1 MTFSDVLK
9 KSFLNGLNYTDIDI
23 KAVTVTLLIS
33 LLMSLFIFFIYRVST
48 RKTFYSKS
56 FNISLVAMT
65 IMTTAII
72 VAVQSSVVISLG
84 MVGAL
89 SIVRFRTA
97 IKNPMDLFFLYWSIG
112 VGIICGAGLYEV
124 SIIVSIIITLALLL
138 LELLPVTAAPMILV
152 VNCTECTLEAKV
164 VREIKKHCRYYKV
177 KSRNITSASLDLV
190 IEVRCKKEAE
200 LVLAVS
206 QIEGVSMA
214 SLLSHDGEVTV

>member
-9 KSFLNGLNYTDIDI
+9 KSFLNSVSYADVDI
-23 KAVTVTLLIS
+23 KAVGITFVIAF
-33 LLMSLFIFFIYRVST
+33 LMACFIFIVYRVCT

-56 FNISLVAMT
+56 FNISLVAMSL
-65 IMTTAII
+65 MTAAII

-112 VGIICGAGLYEV
+112 IGIICGAGLYEV
-124 SIIVSIIITLALLL
+124 AILISFMITFALFV
-138 LELLPVTAAPMILV
+138 LELLPVASAPLILV
-152 VNCTECTLEAKV
+152 VNCTNSGLESKV
-164 VREIKKHCRYYKV
+164 AEEVKKYCKYFKV
-177 KSRNITSASLDLV
+177 KSRNITSETLDLI
-190 IEVRCKKEAE
+190 IEVRCKKEAD

-206 QIEGVSMA
+206 KIEGVSMA

>member
-9 KSFLNGLNYTDIDI
+9 KSFLSSVTYADIDI
-23 KAVTVTLLIS
+23 KAVVITFVITFF
-33 LLMSLFIFFIYRVST
+33 MACFIFAMYRVST

-56 FNISLVAMT
+56 FNISLVAMAL
-65 IMTTAII
+65 MTSAII

-97 IKNPMDLFFLYWSIG
+97 IKNPMDLVFLYWSIG

-124 SIIVSIIITLALLL
+124 AILISLMITLAMFV
-138 LELLPVTAAPMILV
+138 LELLPVASAPLILV
-152 VNCTECTLEAKV
+152 VNCIDSGLEQEVLDGVNKNC
-164 VREIKKHCRYYKV
+164 KYFKV
-177 KSRNITSASLDLV
+177 KSRNITSNTLDMI
-190 IEVRCKKEAE
+190 IEVRCKQEAE
-200 LVLAVS
+200 LVGTIS
-206 QIEGVSMA
+206 KIEGVSMV

>member
-9 KSFLNGLNYTDIDI
+9 KSFLNSLNYTEIDS
-23 KAVTVTLLIS
+23 KAVVITLVIS
-33 LLMSLFIFFIYRVST
+33 LLMSLFIFLIYRVTT

-56 FNISLVAMT
+56 FNLSLVTMT
-65 IMTTAII
+65 LMTTAII
-72 VAVQSSVVISLG
+72 IAVQASVVISLG

-124 SIIVSIIITLALLL
+124 AIIVSFMITAALFI
-138 LELLPVTAAPMILV
+138 LELLPVAAAPMILV
-152 VNCTECTLEAKV
+152 VNCTKCNLEEKV
-164 VREIKKHCRYYKV
+164 VREVKKYCKYFKV
-177 KSRNITSASLDLV
+177 KSRNITSVSLDLI
-190 IEVRCKKEAE
+190 IEVRCKNEAD

>member
-9 KSFLNGLNYTDIDI
+9 KSFLNSLNYTEIDI
-23 KAVTVTLLIS
+23 EAVGLTLVIS
-33 LLMSLFIFFIYRVST
+33 LLMSLFIFAIYRVTT

-65 IMTTAII
+65 LMTTAII

-124 SIIVSIIITLALLL
+124 AIIVSVMITAALLL
-138 LELLPVTAAPMILV
+138 LEILPVGAAPMILV

-164 VREIKKHCRYYKV
+164 TRELKKYCKHFKV
-177 KSRNITSASLDLV
+177 KSRNITATSLDLV
-190 IEVRCKKEAE
+190 IEVRCKKEAD
-200 LVLAVS
+200 LVLGVS
-206 QIEGVSMA
+206 KIEGVSMA